1 MASEVNLLKQ
11 LRFQTMCGNTNLH
24 TDRVRFSGLQRKR
37 DVKNYCLDLG
47 EERPWSMNSVLLRF
61 LEMSFF
67 FIKREREINKQ
78 KLPNNWT
85 YLFGNVV

>member
-24 TDRVRFSGLQRKR
+24 TDRARFSSLQRKR

-47 EERPWSMNSVLLRF
+47 EERP
-61 LEMSFF
+61 
-67 FIKREREINKQ
+67 
-78 KLPNNWT
+78 
-85 YLFGNVV
+85 